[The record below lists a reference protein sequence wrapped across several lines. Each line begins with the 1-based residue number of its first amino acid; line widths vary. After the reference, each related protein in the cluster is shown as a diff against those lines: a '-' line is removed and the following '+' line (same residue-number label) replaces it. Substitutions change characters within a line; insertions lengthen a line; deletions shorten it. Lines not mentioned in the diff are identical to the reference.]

1 MAMWRDFGKFEE
13 ATSFAAELK
22 VRATIRFNPTT
33 GRYDVE
39 WYRD

>member
-1 MAMWRDFGKFEE
+1 MALWTDYAEFNE
-13 ATSFAAELK
+13 AQAFVETLEY
-22 VRATIRFNPTT
+22 RATIRFNPTT